1 MDRRIKIRHLQAFV
15 EITRRKSLKRAAER
29 LLLTQPAMSRTLSEL
44 EEILGATLLER
55 GRGGVALTAQGEF
68 FLGFAQASLSALERG
83 LDGMQGFG
91 PEARLRL
98 RVGALPS
105 VAARLMPE
113 VMEDLARTAP
123 EMRLTIAD
131 GSHAHLIGLL
141 NRGELD
147 VVLGR
152 MGEPETMRG
161 ISFTQLYLEEVAM
174 VVRPGHPILA
184 DPDLRRIGEWPVIY
198 PPEKSA
204 IRPFV
209 RRLLVAEG
217 VALPPDRVE
226 TVSGDFGRARTRG
239 SDSIWIIS
247 TGVVAREIA
256 EGTLVRLPFDM
267 GITRGPVGLMMR
279 AAEDDT
285 AERRLFAQALERTI
299 ARLGLAI

>member
-1 MDRRIKIRHLQAFV
+1 MDRRIKLRHLQAFV
-15 EITRRKSLKRAAER
+15 EITRRKSLKRAAEH

-44 EEILGATLLER
+44 EDILGATLLER
-55 GRGGVALTAQGEF
+55 GRGGVALTAQGDF

-83 LDGMQGFG
+83 LGGMQGFG
-91 PEARLRL
+91 PEARLQL
-98 RVGALPS
+98 RAGALPS

-113 VMEDLARTAP
+113 VMEDLAGVAP
-123 EMRLTIAD
+123 DMRLTIVD

-161 ISFTQLYLEEVAM
+161 ISFTQLYLEEVTI

-184 DPDLRRIGEWPVIY
+184 DPDLRRIGDWPVIY

-204 IRPFV
+204 IRPIV
-209 RRLLVAEG
+209 RRLLLAHG
-217 VALPPDRVE
+217 VALPPNRVE
-226 TVSGDFGRARTRG
+226 TVSGDFGRARTRS
-239 SDSIWIIS
+239 SDAIWIIS

-256 EGTLVRLPFDM
+256 DGTLIPLPIDM
-267 GITRGPVGLMMR
+267 QITRGPVGSMVR
-279 AAEDDT
+279 ASEEDT
-285 AERRLFAQALERTI
+285 TERRLFMQALDRTI
-299 ARLGLAI
+299 TRLGLAI